1 MQRSLAIDDDNSLL
15 SEVAESMKT
24 GGKQS
29 RDRFIFVVNKLDEF
43 KKGEDSVLSA
53 LKKAQTILKNHGIEN
68 PNIYLVSALTALDI
82 RTLLADP
89 NVDEDDEDVYAAIGR
104 VRKFNKRED
113 MHFETI
119 APLTPS
125 VRDQIE
131 QKLAAAK
138 EAKDAKGE
146 ALIHCGIPSVEAA
159 IRMYVQKYAK
169 TAKIKNIVDTF
180 TANLESAHAME
191 KVKQEIVEQS
201 DRAEEYKQQI
211 EQIKQKLEDGE
222 TAKAFKQKVQA
233 INYDQEIQREAN
245 RTVEEAQKRITTEL
259 TEGEEKLSPEQAEQL
274 CTEFAQFAENL
285 QEDMQVKLENLIE
298 NHVKKNA
305 GKLLEEYRKRLSDLA
320 EDLEVGSVNIAP
332 ISLMSGAIN
341 SNVSELITQLSQTEQ
356 VKVDEEWVENTSKR
370 WYKPWTWLQKKGHWR
385 DVMEDRTFIDKN
397 QLAQQFFAPIEE
409 NLFMNRENAIRF
421 AQQQTREVKRQFSL
435 KFDELDRLLRAKM
448 DELNEC
454 VDDKKNAEKRLKESQ
469 EKQAWLEDVQNQL
482 NAILDI

>member
-1 MQRSLAIDDDNSLL
+1 M
-15 SEVAESMKT
+15 
-24 GGKQS
+24 
-29 RDRFIFVVNKLDEF
+29 
-43 KKGEDSVLSA
+43 
-53 LKKAQTILKNHGIEN
+53 
-68 PNIYLVSALTALDI
+68 
-82 RTLLADP
+82 
-89 NVDEDDEDVYAAIGR
+89 
-104 VRKFNKRED
+104 
-113 MHFETI
+113 
-119 APLTPS
+119 
-125 VRDQIE
+125 
-131 QKLAAAK
+131 
-138 EAKDAKGE
+138 
-146 ALIHCGIPSVEAA
+146 
-159 IRMYVQKYAK
+159 
-169 TAKIKNIVDTF
+169 
-180 TANLESAHAME
+180 
-191 KVKQEIVEQS
+191 EQS

-469 EKQAWLEDVQNQL
+469 EKQAWLEDIQNQL